1 MENIFSTS
9 ALNLYII
16 GIALVTILT
25 VVFCLS
31 IYYYF
36 KAKDIAPFLIR
47 LEDLQR
53 KIAEAQ
59 TTLEEI
65 KREFRD
71 KQDEVARAEKKVAD
85 GKIAEEWLANNRS
98 QIEVLSID
106 IDKQKAKLLEATE
119 NYQKRQEE
127 LNNLTQQV
135 ADKHVEI
142 KTATESKNALDI
154 EVSRLSEE
162 LDSLKIS
169 ISQKKIQNDE
179 LTEYVTKLER
189 HRNKLETEV
198 RDLENQKKLLEKQL
212 EDKKSE
218 HTQIIDKLR
227 TASGKL
233 SEIDGETN
241 ALKKI
246 HAELE
251 KSREMNEDRWKD
263 LDRKFIQ
270 EANPPLASKLV
281 EKDWLGEFM
290 ASLTENKFIFNE
302 RAILSFHTGL
312 KCADISPLVVLAGIS
327 GTGKSL
333 LPELYAA
340 ALGMNFLPVAVQPR
354 WDSPQDMFGFYN
366 YMEGRYKATELSRLL
381 WQFDRYN
388 NDEAKRLYQKQ
399 MFMNLVL
406 LDEMNLAR
414 VEYYF
419 SDLLSKLEIR
429 HGLNPD
435 DKNSR
440 KKAEIEI
447 ECNASAQDKQTRRL
461 FVALN
466 TLFIGTMNE
475 DESTQTLSDK
485 VIDRSNVIRFG
496 RPKQLAVT
504 PNKEGFLADW
514 GNKETITFQNWA
526 NWCVPKLDN
535 VVKHNLNTDLKDIN
549 DVLAEVQRPFGHR
562 VNQAI
567 IKYVSLYPGDYND
580 ALADQIEMKI
590 LPKLN
595 GLDSQVSEFDKVM
608 SAIEGKIGKLGD
620 TELHEAFKMARQ
632 NAADSFFKWRGV
644 MR

>member
-9 ALNLYII
+9 ALNLYIT

-59 TTLEEI
+59 TTLEET

-71 KQDEVARAEKKVAD
+71 KQDEIARADKLIAD
-85 GKIAEEWLANNRS
+85 GKIAKEWLMDNS
-98 QIEVLSID
+98 SKIEVLKIE
-106 IDKQKAKLLEATE
+106 IDKEKAKLQEATE

-127 LNNLTQQV
+127 LTNLIQQV

-142 KTATESKNALDI
+142 KAATEMKNTLDI
-154 EVSRLSEE
+154 EFSRLSGE
-162 LDSLKIS
+162 LESLKVL
-169 ISQKKIQNDE
+169 ISQKTRQNDE
-179 LTEYVTKLER
+179 LKDSVTKLESY
-189 HRNKLETEV
+189 RNQLDAKV
-198 RDLENQKKLLEKQL
+198 RDLINQVKLLEKQL
-212 EDKKSE
+212 EDKKAE
-218 HTQIIDKLR
+218 NTQITDNLR
-227 TASGKL
+227 AASGNL
-233 SEIDGETN
+233 STIEGETN
-241 ALKKI
+241 ALKKFR
-246 HAELE
+246 AELE
-251 KSREMNEDRWKD
+251 NSREMNEDRWKD

-270 EANPPLASKLV
+270 DANPTNETNLG
-281 EKDWLGEFM
+281 EQEWLDEFM
-290 ASLTENKFIFNE
+290 ASLNENNFIFNR

-312 KCADISPLVVLAGIS
+312 KCAEISPLVVLAGIS

-381 WQFDRYN
+381 WQFDQYN
-388 NDEAKRLYQKQ
+388 NDEAKRIYQNQ

-429 HGLNPD
+429 HGLNPED
-435 DKNSR
+435 ERSR

-504 PNKEGFLADW
+504 PNKEGFLVDW
-514 GNKETITFQNWA
+514 EDKEIITFQNWTEWRES
-526 NWCVPKLDN
+526 NLDN
-535 VVKHNLNTDLKDIN
+535 MSRNNLNKKLEEIN
-549 DVLAEVQRPFGHR
+549 EILAHVQRPFGHR

-567 IKYVSLYPGDYND
+567 IKYVACYPGNYND

-595 GLDSQVSEFDKVM
+595 GLDSQITGFGKVM
-608 SAIEGKIGKLGD
+608 TGIESIID
-620 TELHEAFKMARQ
+620 ELRDSELNAAFKAARK
-632 NAADSFFKWRGV
+632 NAEDSFFKWRGV